1 MRLPYV
7 CKHCGNTFSSERKK
21 EYCSRD
27 CSLAYRREHNRHELI
42 KPQPEPKPK
51 RKKKSKM
58 TIAEID
64 AAARKAGLSY
74 GKYVAR
80 EGL

>member
-1 MRLPYV
+1 MKLPYV
-7 CKHCGNTFSSERKK
+7 CKNCGISFSSERKK
-21 EYCSRD
+21 EYCCRE
-27 CSLAYRREHNRHELI
+27 CSLAYRRIHNRHEI
-42 KPQPEPKPK
+42 KKPEPEEKVKQK
-51 RKKKSKM
+51 RRSKLS
-58 TIAEID
+58 ISEID